1 MEFDCWK
8 LFGYCILYL
17 VIYKYM
23 SKAKKYSIW
32 VVIILAIIGSI
43 FWYMKSKKPV
53 TTYTTAVAEKGN
65 LAQTVSVTGDLVA
78 KDEITLNFELGGRVS
93 RVFVKESD
101 KVASGD
107 KIATLTDATLQKQVD
122 QARAGLDQAIATAG
136 GNSDALREAK
146 VSLENAED
154 SLDQTKSLNEQ
165 TVDASQQAV
174 DNAQDYY
181 DDVHAAYLDGGST
194 VALKPTDT
202 AAENALKSAREA
214 LKTVEEQ
221 TDLSEISAKSAFD
234 SAKARVKTVESE
246 FAKSA
251 RNAQVASAQAVYDMA
266 LINLNKATLVS
277 PVNGIIT
284 EVNNKPGEILG
295 TGVIKEAFSRVMSLD
310 FIIQSKVPE
319 SDIVKV
325 KLGQHAK
332 VTFDALTL
340 DDIFEGEIIEIDPAS
355 TNVQGVVYYNIKLKL
370 NTVDV
375 RVKPGMS
382 LNIDIATA
390 EKNDVIMI
398 PSRAIKTEGSKKFV
412 DVLNADGHST
422 EKVFIETGLEGDEG
436 MVEVRSGLKGGE
448 KVVTFVATK

>member
-1 MEFDCWK
+1 MTK
-8 LFGYCILYL
+8 T
-17 VIYKYM
+17 
-23 SKAKKYSIW
+23 KKYSIW
-32 VVIILAIIGSI
+32 ILIVLAIVGSI
-43 FWYMKSKKPV
+43 FWYVKSKKPV
-53 TTYTTAVAEKGN
+53 TTYTTATAEKGN

-93 RVFVKESD
+93 NVFVKESD
-101 KVASGD
+101 RVASGD
-107 KIATLTDATLQKQVD
+107 KIATLTDATLQKQVQ
-122 QARAGLDQAIATAG
+122 QAKAGLDQAIA
-136 GNSDALREAK
+136 NSGASSDSLREAK

-165 TVDASQQAV
+165 TVDAAEQAV
-174 DNAQDYY
+174 DNAQAYY
-181 DDVHAAYLDGGST
+181 DDTLDYYNS
-194 VALKPTDT
+194 APSKQLKPSLT
-202 AAENALKSAREA
+202 AAENALKSAQEA
-214 LKTVEEQ
+214 LKTSKQQ
-221 TDLSEISAKSAFD
+221 TELSEISAKSAVD

-246 FAKSA
+246 FAKNS
-251 RNAQVASAQAVYDMA
+251 RNAQVASAQASYDMA
-266 LINLNKATLVS
+266 LINLDKATLIS

-295 TGVIKEAFSRVMSLD
+295 TGVIKETFSRVMSLD

-319 SDIVKV
+319 SDIVKI

-332 VTFDALTL
+332 ITFDALTL
-340 DDIFEGEIIEIDPAS
+340 EDIFDAEIIEIDPAS

-398 PSRAIKTEGSKKFV
+398 PSRAIKTETTKKFV
-412 DVLNADGHST
+412 DVLKEDGITT
-422 EKVFIETGLEGDEG
+422 EKIFIETGLEGDEG
-436 MVEVRSGLKGGE
+436 MVEVKSGLKGGE
-448 KVVTFVATK
+448 KVVTFVTTK